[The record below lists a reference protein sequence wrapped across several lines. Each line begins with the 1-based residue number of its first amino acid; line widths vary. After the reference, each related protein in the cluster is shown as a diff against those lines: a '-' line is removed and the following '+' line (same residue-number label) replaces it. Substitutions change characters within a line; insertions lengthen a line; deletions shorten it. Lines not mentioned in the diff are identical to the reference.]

1 MIWQVFNLSCTSLTG
16 KSQETVDMPDVK
28 VDKGNKGNEVVFNDS
43 AFEKS
48 QGSVATFGESK
59 KEINQTIK
67 DGSQITA
74 MSDGYGNKI
83 ETRYFFNHPNLKS
96 LTVKTFADGH
106 QEILVFGHNGERKKL
121 APETIQQVLTTSG
134 NDIANVAGI
143 NTKKI
148 ESTQPTYVKNSPPPF
163 YPSATFPTPESMKT
177 QPQLQTETTE
187 VEQTEPQSVKKQ
199 TTAPVE
205 SEKNSPQLTQI
216 RKTKEGDN

>member
-148 ESTQPTYVKNSPPPF
+148 ESTQPIYVKNSPPPF
-163 YPSATFPTPESMKT
+163 YPSTTFPTPESMKT
-177 QPQLQTETTE
+177 QPQLQTER
-187 VEQTEPQSVKKQ
+187 QRSNKLSRKAPKNRQLPRLNQKK
-199 TTAPVE
+199 TAH
-205 SEKNSPQLTQI
+205 N
-216 RKTKEGDN
+216 